1 MQAESVIPYSLDITF
16 YKLKMIKMHTV
27 TPWSATAQA
36 DIENSEILWEKKIL
50 SYTYQFYNTGDSLW
64 IVAVIPDNGKIAFRA
79 AFAMNSCFEV
89 TNLFEDQ
96 DTIIVVLNSRLG
108 TYEVRV
114 DFTSAEVPVL
124 HYTTSF
130 TANVPL
136 LMPFWPRDI
145 IPLTQ
150 SGNIAN
156 TAGTIHMEQF
166 GSRSGLLFAS
176 ITKPQT
182 GSFFYFQ
189 NLTSLSEYCEAT
201 ETESK
206 NTVGG
211 SWPEIGF
218 QLPTTDK
225 LPLPAGKAFTISNA
239 YVVLHNE
246 IFEQTT
252 TICEHFLNNLVTI
265 YKLLEQPRIEYHNW
279 PEIAQKVVSDLKN
292 NKGSWTQKQGLPYL
306 NAYLCD
312 YETPPES
319 MVQLAVLAPFK
330 EYEKW
335 SGEKQPICED
345 LTKGLPAFY
354 DEKINCINRWLPSMV
369 DKLDES
375 EEQKTEMVMDSWY
388 LHHPLMNL
396 ARLALRGDKTAEKLV
411 LDSIEYAI
419 RTAHHFNYEWP
430 VFYNMET
437 LEVIKKETAPGAG
450 GERDVPGAYAHLMLL
465 LFKLTKEKRYLH
477 EAEKAAKKLE
487 GLGLN
492 ILYQANNTA
501 FAAGALLELFKITN
515 KKLYL
520 DLSYTCLTGLF
531 KNIQLYDC
539 RYGFGKNYTNF
550 FSIFPLNDAPYTA
563 AYEEMEVYAA
573 LSEYI
578 VQAEDVEILPA
589 LRTLIPEFIKY
600 AVGRIAYYYPAMLP
614 PDMISK
620 EVKTGEVQADLWIPL
635 EDLYNGWEKSG
646 QVGQEVYGAG
656 MAFGVVP
663 RQYIKIGDEFLLFVD
678 YPIIHQNKR
687 GNTVSIKLDG
697 DKDLNCNLKIIK
709 IKNSSIKM
717 KVLQDKQTQKPFTAN
732 ANIHEYK
739 ISGQGTVKIQW

>member
-1 MQAESVIPYSLDITF
+1 MNTI
-16 YKLKMIKMHTV
+16 

-36 DIENSEILWEKKIL
+36 DIENSEILLERKVL
-50 SYTYQFYNTGDSLW
+50 AYTYQFYNTGDSLW
-64 IVAVIPDNGKIAFRA
+64 IVAVLPGSGQIAFRA

-89 TNLFEDQ
+89 SNLFDDQ
-96 DTIIVVLNSRLG
+96 DSVIILLNSRLG
-108 TYEVRV
+108 NYEVRV
-114 DFTSAEVPVL
+114 DFPDTVTPFL

-136 LMPFWPRDI
+136 MMPFWPRDI

-150 SGNIAN
+150 NGNIAN
-156 TAGTIHMEQF
+156 TAGKIHMEQF

-189 NLTSLSEYCEAT
+189 NLTSLSDYCEST
-201 ETESK
+201 KTESK

-211 SWPEIGF
+211 NWPEIGF
-218 QLPTTDK
+218 QLPITDK
-225 LPLPAGKAFTISNA
+225 LPLPPDRAFIISDA
-239 YVVLHNE
+239 YIIFHAE
-246 IFEQTT
+246 IFEEAA
-252 TICEHFLNNLVTI
+252 TICEYFLNNLVKI
-265 YKLLEQPRIEYHNW
+265 YKVLHQPIIEYNHW
-279 PEIAQKVVSDLKN
+279 PDIAQKVIADLTQ
-292 NKGSWTQKQGLPYL
+292 NKGAWTQKDGLSYL

-319 MVQLAVLAPFK
+319 MVQLAVLAPLK

-335 SGEKQPICED
+335 SGEKQPVCED
-345 LTKGLPAFY
+345 LIKGLSAFY
-354 DEKINCINRWLPSMV
+354 DKKINCINRWLPSMT

-375 EEQKTEMVMDSWY
+375 EEQKKEMVMDSWY

-396 ARLALRGDKTAEKLV
+396 ARLALQGDKTAEKLV
-411 LDSIEYAI
+411 LDSIEYVI
-419 RTAHHFNYEWP
+419 KTAHHFNYEWP

-465 LFKLTKEKRYLH
+465 LFKITKEKCYLN

-487 GLGLN
+487 DLGLN

-515 KKLYL
+515 KKLYF
-520 DLSYTCLTGLF
+520 DLSYVCLAGLF

-563 AYEEMEVYAA
+563 AYEELEVYAA
-573 LSEYI
+573 LSEYLI
-578 VQAEDVEILPA
+578 QARDVAILPA
-589 LRTLIPEFIKY
+589 VKTLIAEFVKY
-600 AVGRIAYYYPAMLP
+600 AIGRIAFYYPPLLPKEML
-614 PDMISK
+614 S
-620 EVKTGEVQADLWIPL
+620 EQVKTGEIQADLWVPL

-663 RQYIKIGDEFLLFVD
+663 RQYIKIGGEFLLFVD
-678 YPIIHQNKR
+678 YPIIHQSKR
-687 GNTVSIKLDG
+687 GNTVTIKLDG

-717 KVLQDKQTQKPFTAN
+717 EVFQDKQTQKPFTAD

-739 ISGQGTVKIQW
+739 ISGRGTIKIQW